1 MICSYRDLGS
11 PWSPGKGVTNN
22 SPIRSVDLTAPH
34 GLARRFSLP
43 GRGRRCRPSSVT
55 PKSTAG
61 RYMRMLRNVSSGNSL
76 WQGSLALFSC
86 KNRRHFLSRVD
97 VTGTIRPTASGDKQR
112 LNLENSIRCCSCCGG
127 WVPRLDS
134 YSATFSELV
143 EYQGQTGTIWLAILE
158 RITEE
163 YSAFSRNREHLILIN
178 DTTLRRDIQS
188 TILKVHGTAN
198 LLKVSVVDEQTK
210 QNAHAPQAEL
220 EAAARMTRHR
230 FDQLRHQIDQAR
242 DLRQRLASGHPR

>member
-1 MICSYRDLGS
+1 MGFPGASAYRVGAGDA
-11 PWSPGKGVTNN
+11 V
-22 SPIRSVDLTAPH
+22 RAV
-34 GLARRFSLP
+34 SLQNRQRVATCECCETCLLETHC
-43 GRGRRCRPSSVT
+43 GR
-55 PKSTAG
+55 AH
-61 RYMRMLRNVSSGNSL
+61 
-76 WQGSLALFSC
+76 WLFSHA
-86 KNRRHFLSRVD
+86 KTVGTSYLGLMSPEQFAQLLQAISNDSIWKIVLGAVLAVAGGFLAKLWDEWRARLIRRNAVYTFGID
-97 VTGTIRPTASGDKQR
+97 V
-112 LNLENSIRCCSCCGG
+112 
-127 WVPRLDS
+127 LDS

-178 DTTLRRDIQS
+178 DTTLHRDIQS

>member
-1 MICSYRDLGS
+1 MSPEQFAQLLQAISNDSIWKIVLGAVLAVAGGFLAKL
-11 PWSPGKGVTNN
+11 WDEWRARL
-22 SPIRSVDLTAPH
+22 IR
-34 GLARRFSLP
+34 
-43 GRGRRCRPSSVT
+43 
-55 PKSTAG
+55 
-61 RYMRMLRNVSSGNSL
+61 RNAVYTFGI
-76 WQGSLALFSC
+76 
-86 KNRRHFLSRVD
+86 D
-97 VTGTIRPTASGDKQR
+97 V
-112 LNLENSIRCCSCCGG
+112 
-127 WVPRLDS
+127 LDS